1 MPLWHWLR
9 TLARNLAR
17 KQRVEDDLNAEIRS
31 YEQMLVDER
40 MRAGADPSMARHE
53 ARLELGGA
61 AQIQEEVRDVR
72 LGATLQAM
80 GTELRQSLR
89 GLRRNPG
96 LTTLGIVML
105 ALGMGASTV
114 VFSIFYAALVQPL
127 PFRDSGRVVE
137 LTETRQERGINQASF
152 TEANFWDVRAQNHS
166 FEEIGAYHYDEANL
180 TGRGPAEKVTAS
192 FVSAGFF
199 RTLGVSPVLGR
210 DFSYDEG
217 RAGSDNRVVILGHRF
232 WKTRFGGDPNILG
245 ETLRLN
251 DRACTVVG
259 VLPPGEPWINDQLYV
274 PFAYRANADRGSWEF
289 NVVGRLARG
298 VTAEAARADLQG
310 IAASLDR
317 AYPKDDKG
325 IGFHLEPSSTWVA
338 SDNTRRA
345 LWVLL
350 GAVTFLLLIACL
362 NIANLLLARGM
373 ARQREI
379 AVRTA
384 LGAGRA
390 RLVRFVMMEALLL
403 SGFGAVVRP
412 GAGVRRSARDSGP
425 GDQRH
430 SAIGRRRSEPVG
442 SRVRGTHRSADG
454 GAVRSRSCIAGA
466 GPPHRRRAS
475 RPGPADR
482 KPQPGA
488 PAHGSGHR
496 RSGALISPVG
506 GRGTFDSQLYPID
519 EREPWIPNRKPP
531 AVFREHAELV

>member
-53 ARLELGGA
+53 ALLELGGA

-180 TGRGPAEKVTAS
+180 TGRGPAEKVTAI

-199 RTLGVSPVLGR
+199 RALGVSPVLGR

-217 RAGSDNRVVILGHRF
+217 RAGSDNRVVILGNRF

-259 VLPPGEPWINDQLYV
+259 VLPPGEPWINDQIYV

-310 IAASLDR
+310 IAASLAPSLPQGRQGHRISHGAFEHLGCQRQYTSCALGTVGCGHFPAADRLPEYRQSAAGAWYGAAAGDCR
-317 AYPKDDKG
+317 AYR
-325 IGFHLEPSSTWVA
+325 A
-338 SDNTRRA
+338 RRRA
-345 LWVLL
+345 
-350 GAVTFLLLIACL
+350 GAPGALCDDGVSA
-362 NIANLLLARGM
+362 A
-373 ARQREI
+373 QRL
-379 AVRTA
+379 R
-384 LGAGRA
+384 R
-390 RLVRFVMMEALLL
+390 R
-403 SGFGAVVRP
+403 VRP
-412 GAGVRRSARDSGP
+412 GAGIRRSARDSG
-425 GDQRH
+425 
-430 SAIGRRRSEPVG
+430 AW
-442 SRVRGTHRSADG
+442 RSAAFRDW
-454 GAVRSRSCIAGA
+454 
-466 GPPHRRRAS
+466 PT
-475 RPGPADR
+475 
-482 KPQPGA
+482 
-488 PAHGSGHR
+488 
-496 RSGALISPVG
+496 PV
-506 GRGTFDSQLYPID
+506 
-519 EREPWIPNRKPP
+519 
-531 AVFREHAELV
+531 